1 MKKILIPALLCLT
14 LAAGCTCENTIRRR
28 ADVLVIGGTTSGT
41 TAAIAA
47 ARQGVQ
53 TLVVEETPMLGG
65 MLTAQG
71 VCATDGNFDLP
82 SGLWNEFRD
91 HLRKRYGGIGALW
104 TGWVSTT
111 LFEPHVADSIFHT
124 MAAAEPTLE
133 VVHGYRLTGIL
144 RRGKRVTGA
153 EFTDARGGRML
164 VRARITVDA
173 TDLGDALPLSG
184 TSYRLGMDARADT
197 GEELAPAEAN
207 DAVQDLTVVAIL
219 KDYGPGADRTI
230 ERPAGYDPAEF
241 AGCYDLSSEGV
252 RSADRM
258 LEYGRMPGG
267 KYMINWPKE
276 GNDINL
282 DMISHHFNPD
292 ETAAA
297 SFTLKG
303 SDLKKAEGY
312 IPACTL
318 QKTVRGAAK
327 ITAEGAGME
336 HKSGVAA
343 DVLSLLRDAGAE
355 VFAITTSETQISCCI
370 DSKSL
375 PAAEAA
381 LKKYYGIK

>member
-14 LAAGCTCENTIRRR
+14 FAAGCTCENTIRRR

-144 RRGKRVTGA
+144 RRGKRITGA
-153 EFTDARGGRML
+153 EFTDARG
-164 VRARITVDA
+164 
-173 TDLGDALPLSG
+173 
-184 TSYRLGMDARADT
+184 
-197 GEELAPAEAN
+197 
-207 DAVQDLTVVAIL
+207 
-219 KDYGPGADRTI
+219 
-230 ERPAGYDPAEF
+230 
-241 AGCYDLSSEGV
+241 
-252 RSADRM
+252 
-258 LEYGRMPGG
+258 
-267 KYMINWPKE
+267 
-276 GNDINL
+276 
-282 DMISHHFNPD
+282 
-292 ETAAA
+292 
-297 SFTLKG
+297 
-303 SDLKKAEGY
+303 
-312 IPACTL
+312 
-318 QKTVRGAAK
+318 
-327 ITAEGAGME
+327 
-336 HKSGVAA
+336 
-343 DVLSLLRDAGAE
+343 
-355 VFAITTSETQISCCI
+355 
-370 DSKSL
+370 
-375 PAAEAA
+375 
-381 LKKYYGIK
+381 

>member
-14 LAAGCTCENTIRRR
+14 FAAGCTCENTIRRR

-258 LEYGRMPGG
+258 
-267 KYMINWPKE
+267 N
-276 GNDINL
+276 
-282 DMISHHFNPD
+282 
-292 ETAAA
+292 TAV
-297 SFTLKG
+297 
-303 SDLKKAEGY
+303 
-312 IPACTL
+312 C
-318 QKTVRGAAK
+318 R
-327 ITAEGAGME
+327 
-336 HKSGVAA
+336 
-343 DVLSLLRDAGAE
+343 
-355 VFAITTSETQISCCI
+355 
-370 DSKSL
+370 
-375 PAAEAA
+375 EANT
-381 LKKYYGIK
+381 